1 MKRAVS
7 VSIGSSTRDKAVEIK
22 LLGQRIRVERIGT
35 NGDMEAAAGLFR
47 DLDGKVDAFG
57 VGGTDLTLV
66 VDRRTFKLQSVQKL
80 VRHVKVTPYVDGG
93 GLKGTLERQLAP
105 FIDRQFGREL
115 PARRA
120 LIASAVD
127 RYGMASSFAD
137 SGYECLFGDLMFS
150 LGIPIP
156 LHSLRS
162 VKILA
167 ALLIPIVGRLPFEW
181 FYPTGHEQ
189 EVRKPKWP
197 RTFEWAW
204 VVAGDALYIKRRMPD
219 SLPGRIIATNTTT
232 PADVA
237 FFRQAG
243 IRAVV
248 SSTPILDGRT
258 FGTNMMEAALVA
270 VAGKG
275 RPLTHDELRELL
287 AQLKME
293 PQVQVLN

>member
-22 LLGQRIRVERIGT
+22 LLGQHIRVERIGT

-120 LIASAVD
+120 LIACAVD

>member
-57 VGGTDLTLV
+57 VGGADLALV

-105 FIDRQFGREL
+105 FIDRRFGREL

>member
-105 FIDRQFGREL
+105 FIDRRFGREL

>member
-57 VGGTDLTLV
+57 VGGADLALV

-80 VRHVKVTPYVDGG
+80 VRHVRVTPYVDGG

>member
-22 LLGQRIRVERIGT
+22 LLGQHIRVERIGT

-105 FIDRQFGREL
+105 FIDRRFGREL

>member
-105 FIDRQFGREL
+105 FIDRRFGREL

-181 FYPTGHEQ
+181 LYPTGHEQ

>member
-22 LLGQRIRVERIGT
+22 LLGQHIRVERIGT

>member
-35 NGDMEAAAGLFR
+35 DGDMEAAAGLFR

-57 VGGTDLTLV
+57 VGGADLALV

-105 FIDRQFGREL
+105 FIDRRFGREL